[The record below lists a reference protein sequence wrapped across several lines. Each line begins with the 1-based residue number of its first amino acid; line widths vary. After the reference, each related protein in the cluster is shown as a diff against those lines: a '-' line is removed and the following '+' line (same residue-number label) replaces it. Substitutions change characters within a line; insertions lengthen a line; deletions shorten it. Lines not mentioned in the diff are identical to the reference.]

1 MFRNIQRLNKKGKL
15 EWEYI
20 AAIVLILVIVVIIL
34 LFSGGIKEK
43 ILEAGAK
50 FFKETIP
57 LELGQ

>member
-1 MFRNIQRLNKKGKL
+1 MNKKGKL

-20 AAIVLILVIVVIIL
+20 AAIVLLLLIVVIIL